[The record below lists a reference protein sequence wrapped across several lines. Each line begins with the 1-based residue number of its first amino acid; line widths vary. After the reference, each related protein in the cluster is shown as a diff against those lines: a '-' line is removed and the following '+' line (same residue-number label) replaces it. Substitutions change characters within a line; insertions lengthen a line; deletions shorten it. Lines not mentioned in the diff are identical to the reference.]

1 MKSKVISLTVSAL
14 LTLSALA
21 ACSSNTANNQTGS
34 PASSTT
40 DSSTDNATESSG
52 GSTSTGSTTDS
63 TADIAT
69 EPQEKYVDGVYDG
82 TGTGKEAGIL
92 VHVTIK
98 EDRITDIKVIDYHD
112 TPDYFEEAAAEI
124 IPAIISTQSTEVETV
139 SGCTYS
145 SKGIIQAICN
155 ALSKALAK

>member
-1 MKSKVISLTVSAL
+1 VKKKVIILMVSSLLSVSAL
-14 LTLSALA
+14 S

-34 PASSTT
+34 PASSTI
-40 DSSTDNATESSG
+40 DSSTINTSGSTTDNSTGSSG
-52 GSTSTGSTTDS
+52 GSASTGST
-63 TADIAT
+63 A
-69 EPQEKYVDGVYDG
+69 EPQNKYADGVYDG

-98 EDRITDIKVIDYHD
+98 DDKITDIKVIDYHD

-145 SKGIIQAICN
+145 SKGIIQAVCD
-155 ALSKALAK
+155 ALFKASAK